1 MQSKNLLI
9 IATLSCIGFSIISS
23 GLLSTLFDL
32 GAFVLLG
39 YILFTQKKGAKESV
53 EK

>member
-1 MQSKNLLI
+1 MLSKNLLI
-9 IATLSCIGFSIISS
+9 MAILSCIVLSIISS

-39 YILFTQKKGAKESV
+39 FIFITQNKSAKK
-53 EK
+53 